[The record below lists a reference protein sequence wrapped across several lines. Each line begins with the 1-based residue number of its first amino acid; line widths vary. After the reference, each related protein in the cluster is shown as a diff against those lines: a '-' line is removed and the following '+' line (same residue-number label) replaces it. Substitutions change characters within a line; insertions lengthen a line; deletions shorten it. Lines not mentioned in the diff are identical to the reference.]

1 MKIGIGYD
9 VHELIPNRD
18 LIIGGIKIEHPK
30 GLKGHSDGDV
40 LIHSVID
47 ALLGALGKEDIGTL
61 FPDRDIKYKD
71 IDSKILLKEVFKL
84 VEDSNYKIGNLD
96 CVIIAERPKMREHIS
111 KMKSIISK
119 ILKTSEKNI
128 NIKATTT
135 EGLGF
140 TGREEGI
147 AAQCVLLL
155 DNK

>member
-9 VHELIPNRD
+9 VHELVQNRD
-18 LIIGGIKIEHPK
+18 LIIGGIKIEHSK

-40 LIHSVID
+40 LIHAVVD

-61 FPDRDIKYKD
+61 FPDSDMKYKD
-71 IDSKILLKEVFKL
+71 IDSKILLEKVYKL
-84 VEDSNYKIGNLD
+84 MEDSKFKIGNLD
-96 CVIIAERPKMREHIS
+96 CIIIAEKPKMREYIS
-111 KMKSIISK
+111 KMKLVIAG
-119 ILKTSEKNI
+119 ILKTSVDNI

-147 AAQCVLLL
+147 GAQCVVLL
-155 DNK
+155 DNE

>member
-9 VHELIPNRD
+9 VHELVPNRD
-18 LIIGGIKIEHPK
+18 LIIGGIKIEHSK

-40 LIHSVID
+40 LIHSIID
-47 ALLGALGKEDIGTL
+47 ALLGALGREDIGTL
-61 FPDRDIKYKD
+61 FPDDDMKYKD
-71 IDSKILLKEVFKL
+71 IDSKILLKEVNRLMKDSKFK
-84 VEDSNYKIGNLD
+84 VGNLD
-96 CVIIAERPKMREHIS
+96 CIIIAQKPKMRKYIS
-111 KMKSIISK
+111 KMKEVISK
-119 ILKTSEKNI
+119 ILETSSDNI

-147 AAQCVLLL
+147 GAQCVVLL

>member
-9 VHELIPNRD
+9 VHELVPDRD

-40 LIHSVID
+40 LIHAVID

-61 FPDRDIKYKD
+61 LPDNDIKYKD
-71 IDSKILLKEVFKL
+71 IDSKILLKEVNKIMKEYKFK
-84 VEDSNYKIGNLD
+84 VGNLD
-96 CVIIAERPKMREHIS
+96 CIIIAQKPKMRKYIAP
-111 KMKSIISK
+111 MKEVVSK
-119 ILKTSEKNI
+119 ILETSVDNI

-140 TGREEGI
+140 VGREEGI
-147 AAQCVLLL
+147 GAQCVVLL
-155 DNK
+155 DNR

>member
-9 VHELIPNRD
+9 VHELVPDRD
-18 LIIGGIKIEHPK
+18 LMIGGIKIEHPK

-40 LIHSVID
+40 LLHAVID

-61 FPDRDIKYKD
+61 FPDNDTKYKD
-71 IDSKILLKEVFKL
+71 IDSKILLEEANKLMKESKFK
-84 VEDSNYKIGNLD
+84 VGNLD
-96 CVIIAERPKMREHIS
+96 CIIIAERPKMSEHIS

>member
-9 VHELIPNRD
+9 VHELVQNRD
-18 LIIGGIKIEHPK
+18 LIIGGIKIEYPK

-40 LIHSVID
+40 LIHSIID
-47 ALLGALGKEDIGTL
+47 ALLGALGREDIGTL
-61 FPDRDIKYKD
+61 FPDSNIKYKD
-71 IDSKILLKEVFKL
+71 IDSKLLLEEVYKL
-84 VEDSNYKIGNLD
+84 MEIESYKIGNLD
-96 CVIIAERPKMREHIS
+96 CVIIAEKPKMRKNIS
-111 KMKSIISK
+111 EMKLVISQ
-119 ILKTSEKNI
+119 ILKTSENNI

-147 AAQCVLLL
+147 GAQCVVLL